1 MRCASAA
8 PPTALRKGAAHKGA
22 IWWGTK
28 PSSFTNLRGGCPF
41 STSSAATPVR
51 PTLKLVSRR
60 DEA

>member
-22 IWWGTK
+22 IWWRGTK

-41 STSSAATPVR
+41 SVLDDLSGDAREAHAEAGLAA
-51 PTLKLVSRR
+51 
-60 DEA
+60 

>member
-41 STSSAATPVR
+41 SVLDDLSGDAREAHAEAGLAA
-51 PTLKLVSRR
+51 
-60 DEA
+60 